1 MHHCIVATCSTGR
14 QNTDTGRDWTGVKEG
29 VYFLKW
35 GWNGRMGLEKVL
47 EVLFPGPVG
56 CVGRTREVHGS
67 GCGAGEI
74 SMAFLWVPMRSSL
87 GVSQEVGIAVIGICN
102 KKQKRDQCGLGDRN
116 CSPPLRLQW
125 SFKLSHLLQ
134 EGEELHSLSAISHA
148 VFLHPALCPCAFPQS
163 TKVVVSCHCSFSTQA
178 AVVWGV
184 HSGLCMWCGGL
195 PSQQLSKRSNLKMT
209 PFETHHFSKRQ
220 FIFGLSLP

>member
-1 MHHCIVATCSTGR
+1 M
-14 QNTDTGRDWTGVKEG
+14 
-29 VYFLKW
+29 
-35 GWNGRMGLEKVL
+35 EKVL

-134 EGEELHSLSAISHA
+134 EGEELHSLSAISHQPCCIPPPCPVSMCFPA
-148 VFLHPALCPCAFPQS
+148 VHKSGGELPLFFQHPGSSRVRSAQWI
-163 TKVVVSCHCSFSTQA
+163 VH
-178 AVVWGV
+178 VVWRPAV
-184 HSGLCMWCGGL
+184 TTTI
-195 PSQQLSKRSNLKMT
+195 QKK
-209 PFETHHFSKRQ
+209 
-220 FIFGLSLP
+220 